1 MAEDLQ
7 VTPTL
12 RLPAHELRWQAVRS
26 GGPGGQ
32 NVNKVATKIEL
43 RFRVLQSSLPEAVR
57 LRLAERVRNRMAA
70 DGDLV
75 IVCDETR
82 SQAQNLER
90 ARGRLAELIRG
101 ALQPPR
107 RRRATRPTR
116 ASVTRRLEDKARHK
130 EKKAARQRPRD

>member
-7 VTPTL
+7 ITPWL
-12 RLPAHELRWQAVRS
+12 CVPAQELRWQAVRS

-32 NVNKVATKIEL
+32 NVNKVATKVEL
-43 RFRVLQSSLPEAVR
+43 RFRVSPSSLPDAVR
-57 LRLAERVRNRMAA
+57 ARLAERARTRIAA

-82 SQAQNLER
+82 SQTQNLQR
-90 ARGRLAELIRG
+90 ARAKLAELIRS

-107 RRRATRPTR
+107 PRRATRPTR
-116 ASVTRRLEDKARHK
+116 ASVARRLNEKARRK
-130 EKKAARQRPRD
+130 EKKAARQPPRE